1 MLARTSFKQS
11 VEKQPPKIKA
21 RAMTKYAMNTVQ
33 GVVAFVKAAVLDERF
48 EEHGLGVSSTG
59 LELLPRVS

>member
-1 MLARTSFKQS
+1 
-11 VEKQPPKIKA
+11 
-21 RAMTKYAMNTVQ
+21 MTKYAMNTVQ

>member
-1 MLARTSFKQS
+1 LPEPVSTICRKQT
-11 VEKQPPKIKA
+11 PKIKA

-33 GVVAFVKAAVLDERF
+33 GVVAFVKAADLDERF